1 MNATD
6 ALTTETIWST
16 LATILDPEFG
26 LNIVDMGLVYDVT
39 VDGANVTVAM
49 TLTTPSCPAGD
60 MIFDGARAALG
71 ALPGIGEVRINLVW
85 DPAWTPDM
93 LTDEARR
100 FLGWTK

>member
-1 MNATD
+1 MKTTD
-6 ALTTETIWST
+6 ALTTETVWST

-39 VDGANVTVAM
+39 LDGTNVAVAM

-60 MIFDGARAALG
+60 MIFDGARAAL
-71 ALPGIGEVRINLVW
+71 ATLPDIGEVRIDLVW